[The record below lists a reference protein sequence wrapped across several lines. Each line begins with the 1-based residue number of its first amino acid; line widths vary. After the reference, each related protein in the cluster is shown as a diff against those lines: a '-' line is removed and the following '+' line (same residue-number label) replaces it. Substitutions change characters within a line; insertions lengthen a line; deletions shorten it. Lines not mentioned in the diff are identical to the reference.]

1 MLETILWIIGIILG
15 VIIGLPLL
23 LIVGLCV
30 FYLLLIFF
38 TGIAV
43 IPAAIAGRI
52 IGNKSN
58 KEEENKD
65 EY

>member
-15 VIIGLPLL
+15 VIIGFPLL

-38 TGIAV
+38 TGIAI
-43 IPAAIAGRI
+43 IPAAIASRI

-58 KEEENKD
+58 REEESK
-65 EY
+65 E

>member
-1 MLETILWIIGIILG
+1 MLETILWIIGVILG
-15 VIIGLPLL
+15 VVIGLPLL
-23 LIVGLCV
+23 LIVGFFA

-43 IPAAIAGRI
+43 IPAAIASRI

-58 KEEENKD
+58 EEEENQ
-65 EY
+65 